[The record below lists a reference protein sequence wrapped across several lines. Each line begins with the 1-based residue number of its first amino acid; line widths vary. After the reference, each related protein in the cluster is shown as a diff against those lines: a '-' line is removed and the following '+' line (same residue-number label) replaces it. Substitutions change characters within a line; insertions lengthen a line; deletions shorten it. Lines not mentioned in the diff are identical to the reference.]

1 VIREMA
7 VAVRATWLEEV
18 RSPWTWGILPI
29 ALGFAFLLF
38 SPRALVGDAGDR
50 WNAILQGTKLVSL
63 VLSLWAAAGILSRE
77 VSSGRADLLLAA
89 GLEARSYARGL
100 AVAWA
105 VFLVC
110 GTWLG
115 GVVLVAFLSPVP
127 VPPGSVLLALALA
140 PVNPLVLYFEA
151 VLLGTVLRGRTN
163 TLAVLVAW
171 FIPYGLDQGME
182 ALGLAARPG
191 AVVSRMIAPASGLHS
206 AAGPSGVVFYDG
218 AWLDLVL
225 AAILA
230 AGSCWGVGILFER
243 SSLRERLR

>member
-1 VIREMA
+1 MA

-163 TLAVLVAW
+163 ILAALVAW
-171 FIPYGLDQGME
+171 SIPYGLDRVM
-182 ALGLAARPG
+182 AACGLAARPG
-191 AVVSRMIAPASGLHS
+191 EALNVLFSPASHIYS
-206 AAGPSGVVFYDG
+206 AAGPDGVIFYHG
-218 AWLDLVL
+218 AWRGLLL
-225 AAILA
+225 AAALV
-230 AGSCWGVGILFER
+230 AGCFWGTGLIFGR
-243 SSLRERLR
+243 GSLRERLR